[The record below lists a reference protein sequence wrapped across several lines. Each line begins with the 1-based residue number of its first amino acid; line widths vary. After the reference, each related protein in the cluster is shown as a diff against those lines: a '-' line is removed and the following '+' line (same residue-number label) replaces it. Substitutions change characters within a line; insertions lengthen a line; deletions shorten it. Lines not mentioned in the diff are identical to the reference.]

1 MVEDTYHPDTYFCLL
16 FAFRKFQRRR
26 KPVNRVLLVDDEKS
40 VRSVLAIFLGRSGYK
55 VAEAESGPLALA
67 QLETFQPEIV
77 LLDIRMPGMDGVQTL
92 QKIKERDSKIPVIMG
107 TATTDEGIAQET
119 IQLGARDYIVKSFS
133 FEQLQTH
140 LAVHLLMN

>member
-1 MVEDTYHPDTYFCLL
+1 M
-16 FAFRKFQRRR
+16 
-26 KPVNRVLLVDDEKS
+26 NRVLLVDDVKS
-40 VRSVLAIFLGRSGYK
+40 VRSVLAIFLGRSSYK

-92 QKIKERDSKIPVIMG
+92 QKIKERDSKIPVIMV

-119 IQLGARDYIVKSFS
+119 IQRGACDYIAKPFR

-140 LAVHLLMN
+140 LAGHLLMN

>member
-1 MVEDTYHPDTYFCLL
+1 M
-16 FAFRKFQRRR
+16 
-26 KPVNRVLLVDDEKS
+26 NRVLLVDDEKS

-77 LLDIRMPGMDGVQTL
+77 LHDIRMPGIDGVQTL
-92 QKIKERDSKIPVIMG
+92 QKIKERDSKFPVIMV

-119 IQLGARDYIVKSFS
+119 IQRGVRNYIVKPFS
-133 FEQLQTH
+133 LEKLQTH
-140 LAVHLLMN
+140 LALNLLMN

>member
-1 MVEDTYHPDTYFCLL
+1 MHVPLMVEDAYHPDTYFCLL

-55 VAEAESGPLALA
+55 VAEAESGTLALA

-77 LLDIRMPGMDGVQTL
+77 LLDIRMPGMDGVQT
-92 QKIKERDSKIPVIMG
+92 P
-107 TATTDEGIAQET
+107 QE
-119 IQLGARDYIVKSFS
+119 
-133 FEQLQTH
+133 
-140 LAVHLLMN
+140 N

>member
-1 MVEDTYHPDTYFCLL
+1 MTKNRFEVCWLFFWVEVVTRLL
-16 FAFRKFQRRR
+16 KRR
-26 KPVNRVLLVDDEKS
+26 VV
-40 VRSVLAIFLGRSGYK
+40 
-55 VAEAESGPLALA
+55 PLALA

-92 QKIKERDSKIPVIMG
+92 QKIKERDSKIPVIMD

-119 IQLGARDYIVKSFS
+119 IQLGARDYIVKPFS

>member
-1 MVEDTYHPDTYFCLL
+1 M
-16 FAFRKFQRRR
+16 
-26 KPVNRVLLVDDEKS
+26 NRVLLVDDEKS

-55 VAEAESGPLALA
+55 VAEAESGTLALA

-92 QKIKERDSKIPVIMG
+92 QKIKERDSKIPVIMV
-107 TATTDEGIAQET
+107 TATTDESIAQET
-119 IQLGARDYIVKSFS
+119 IQPGACDYIVKPFS